1 MYRRENGKN
10 TKETDQAEQYS
21 WNITVPQ
28 KNVPQKQKTKIKQT
42 CCFLLLCFL
51 SVIGLFL
58 ALQKIRM
65 AEKKTAEN
73 RKEQVGVG
81 NTYVQNRANQF
92 RLEQVRWK
100 QMGIDLTRKHYN
112 RQKGLEQSKKTE
124 QIPKKQVTI
133 EQDVLG

>member
-1 MYRRENGKN
+1 
-10 TKETDQAEQYS
+10 
-21 WNITVPQ
+21 
-28 KNVPQKQKTKIKQT
+28 VPQKQKTKIKQT

-81 NTYVQNRANQF
+81 NTYV
-92 RLEQVRWK
+92 
-100 QMGIDLTRKHYN
+100 
-112 RQKGLEQSKKTE
+112 
-124 QIPKKQVTI
+124 
-133 EQDVLG
+133 